1 MRDGV
6 SASVVAVPAGPWPTV
21 LAFLDG
27 RFPAVGQSV
36 WADRLAQ
43 GLVLN
48 AQGQALQAHS
58 PCPCSELLY
67 YYRQVSAEPSLPQH
81 ETVLFEDEHLLVADK
96 PHFMPVTPS
105 GRYVHSSLLV
115 RLKQQTQCQSLT
127 PLHRLDRETAGV
139 VIFSKRPQDRAAY
152 HALFSERRVTKV
164 YQAVADDKPEL
175 VLPTVRR
182 SRLAP
187 DRAFFR
193 SCEVAG
199 EANSETH
206 ISRLARLAEGAL
218 YQLEPLTGQRHQLR
232 IHMMAL
238 GLPIWGDQFYPQ
250 VLRGPQEAEDFAH
263 PLQLLAKRIC
273 FTDPVTGEQRDWVS
287 PACLPGTKP

>member
-58 PCPCSELLY
+58 TCPCSELLY